1 MFVPIVMVSPV
12 KDLQEGIALAN
23 DVQYGLTAG
32 FYGSPSEVDWFFD
45 HIQAGVVYTNRPQGG
60 TTGAWPG
67 FQPFGGWKGSGSS
80 GKNSGG
86 FVLRAALPARTNSQ
100 HRAPPVNQIDPQA
113 RMKTLL
119 RSFGRILTL
128 VGLANLAWLLINCGR
143 ANRLGSFR
151 SWGCWCWYW
160 ASPAAR
166 APGRKT
172 RRQRFPS
179 QREEEKHKHKSWIES
194 GKN

>member
-23 DVQYGLTAG
+23 DVQYGLMAG

-67 FQPFGGWKGSGSS
+67 FQPLAA
-80 GKNSGG
+80 GKARLQRQEQRR

-100 HRAPPVNQIDPQA
+100 HRTPPVNLLDPPA
-113 RMKTLL
+113 RMKPFSAAFWTHPDP
-119 RSFGRILTL
+119 
-128 VGLANLAWLLINCGR
+128 GR
-143 ANRLGSFR
+143 A
-151 SWGCWCWYW
+151 
-160 ASPAAR
+160 
-166 APGRKT
+166 RK
-172 RRQRFPS
+172 PCLAVD
-179 QREEEKHKHKSWIES
+179 
-194 GKN
+194 